1 MRAIYITLLFVA
13 VPLATPAVGQPESF
27 AAASIKTNRS
37 GFPGGLMDFRAG
49 GAFVATNET
58 LQQFLRAAYDVDV
71 YRIVGGP
78 DWVSTARFD
87 IQATAGVD
95 LPIERSRQL
104 LRALLVERFK
114 LRSRTERREM
124 PTYDLTVARGNGVP
138 GPRLRVALPS
148 NCVDRGPMPGRV
160 AQGELP
166 SCGLLPAGID
176 RMSGRRVAL
185 ARLVSQ
191 LSSITGRVVT
201 DRTGLTGMFD
211 IDLEWAPSEAV
222 LAAVAALRPGDG
234 PPRVDPDRPSLLTA
248 LEEQLGLRL
257 QSTRGMVDVLV
268 IEGAERPVDD

>member
-1 MRAIYITLLFVA
+1 MHAIYITLAVA
-13 VPLATPAVGQPESF
+13 ALPLAAPAVGQPETF

-58 LQQFLRAAYDVDV
+58 LQQFLRAAYDLDV
-71 YRIVGGP
+71 NRIIGGP
-78 DWVSTARFD
+78 DWVTTARFD

-124 PTYDLTVARGNGVP
+124 PTYDLTIARADRVP
-138 GPRLRVALPS
+138 GPRLRVASPS
-148 NCVDRGPMPGRV
+148 ACVDRGPMPGR
-160 AQGELP
+160 APQGELP